1 MLMALVAGPA
11 SAADLSRAAPAPV
24 YTKAPMMAPAFSWS
38 GCYIGGH
45 GGGAWSS
52 SDYTF
57 TNNVGV
63 AEALSFNP
71 NSWVAGAQVG
81 CQVQVSSWVLGIEG
95 TWSGMDLKQTD
106 ASRLVVP
113 ATRSLKID
121 EEATITGK
129 LGYAWDRY
137 MIYGKGGFADVRVNT
152 ASFNP
157 ANSIASDTTNW
168 QGGWTIGGGFE
179 FSPWQSIV
187 LGVEYDYTRVNFDR
201 SGSFTPAGT
210 GPFTVRN
217 STANISTILGRVS
230 FLFNPGFSR

>member
-1 MLMALVAGPA
+1 MTGVQTCALP
-11 SAADLSRAAPAPV
+11 
-24 YTKAPMMAPAFSWS
+24 
-38 GCYIGGH
+38 
-45 GGGAWSS
+45 
-52 SDYTF
+52 
-57 TNNVGV
+57 
-63 AEALSFNP
+63 
-71 NSWVAGAQVG
+71 
-81 CQVQVSSWVLGIEG
+81 
-95 TWSGMDLKQTD
+95 
-106 ASRLVVP
+106 
-113 ATRSLKID
+113 
-121 EEATITGK
+121 
-129 LGYAWDRY
+129 
-137 MIYGKGGFADVRVNT
+137 IYGKGGFADVRVNT